1 MSSMCTG
8 DHAGDCLS
16 GRVKRTRART
26 ARLGV
31 AALGML
37 ALLVS
42 GAVHAGFMDVINMP
56 RGVTPISR
64 VAYDQHMLMFWWCVG
79 IGIVVFGAMFYS
91 IVRHRKSVG
100 HEAAHFHHSTFAE
113 IAWTVV
119 PCVILVTMAI
129 PATKALINMEDM
141 TKSEMTVKVTGY
153 QWKWRYDYIEDDIT
167 VYSNLANS
175 SRELIFDGD
184 PGTNENYLLEVDNPI
199 VLPINKKIRLL
210 LTADD
215 VIHAWWVPA
224 LGQKKDAIPGYIN
237 EIWTRI
243 EEPGVYRGQCAEL
256 CGKDHGFMPIVVHA
270 KSQAEYDDWVKGLKK
285 TSEASA
291 AEAMR
296 EWKQDELIARGKEV
310 YMTACSAC
318 HQPNGAG
325 IPPQFPAIT
334 GSAVATGPLAVHLDR
349 VMNGKPGTAMAAFAN
364 QLSATDLAAVV
375 TYQRN
380 GLGNKVG
387 DMIQPADVAAKKN

>member
-1 MSSMCTG
+1 MSTMCTG
-8 DHAGDCLS
+8 DHTGESLS
-16 GRVKRTRART
+16 GHARG
-26 ARLGV
+26 RLAKAAWLTV
-31 AALGML
+31 ATVGAL
-37 ALLVS
+37 ALLAS
-42 GAVHAGFMDVINMP
+42 GSAHAGFADVINMP

-64 VAYDQHMLMFWWCVG
+64 EAYDQHMLMFWWCVG

-91 IVRHRKSVG
+91 ILRHRKSVG

-119 PCVILVTMAI
+119 PCIILIVMAI

-153 QWKWRYDYIEDDIT
+153 QWKWRYDYLEDGVT

-175 SRELIFDGD
+175 SRELIYDGD
-184 PGTNENYLLEVDNPI
+184 PSTNENYLLEVDNPI

-224 LGQKKDAIPGYIN
+224 LGQKKDAIPGFIN

-270 KSQAEYDDWVKGLKK
+270 KSQAEYEQWVQGLKK
-285 TSEASA
+285 DSEVQAT
-291 AEAMR
+291 EALR

-325 IPPQFPAIT
+325 LPPQFPPIT
-334 GSAVATGPLAVHLDR
+334 GSTVATGPLSGHLDL
-349 VMNGKPGTAMAAFAN
+349 VLKGKPGTAMAAFGS
-364 QLSATDLAAVV
+364 QLNPTDLAAVI

-380 GLGNKVG
+380 ALGNTVG
-387 DMIQPADVAAKKN
+387 DMIQPADVAAKQN